1 MVIEN
6 GSSEANFFNNISNA
20 DYDLLSNSDY
30 DIFLEIIKQTI
41 EQGDHFDDMQI
52 LEVCCGTG
60 IFGRKILVHLKSKQI
75 TITGVDISK
84 KPIDYLRSLKVENYL
99 PVHGNVI
106 DKILFEDKT
115 FDIILCPFAL
125 HHLLRSEL
133 ELFLKNAF
141 KWLKP
146 HGYVIAIEPNGSNP
160 VLYMSNRIGKVY
172 RSIFRNTRYVSPN
185 ETVYSCRSYHKSFL
199 NSNFMKM
206 TVIKVQL
213 EGKLPPKMG
222 LGMKVFVGLKNHLS
236 KLFGYSVAYLIYKK
250 EAVRPSTKES

>member
-84 KPIDYLRSLKVENYL
+84 KPIDYLRSLKV
-99 PVHGNVI
+99 
-106 DKILFEDKT
+106 
-115 FDIILCPFAL
+115 
-125 HHLLRSEL
+125 
-133 ELFLKNAF
+133 
-141 KWLKP
+141 
-146 HGYVIAIEPNGSNP
+146 
-160 VLYMSNRIGKVY
+160 Y